1 MKKLRKFLGYAF
13 CLTAVLTAFSS
24 CLSNDNDDDITITE
38 PEAKMIFDAAKGTY
52 EGDLYAVYQ
61 QYGRMSR
68 SPSGSTP
75 SYASTAFP
83 TAFIHACS
91 IQTTP

>member
-38 PEAKMIFDAAKGTY
+38 RYQEERFFFLHRKIDYKHYIVLIF
-52 EGDLYAVYQ
+52 
-61 QYGRMSR
+61 
-68 SPSGSTP
+68 STK
-75 SYASTAFP
+75 T
-83 TAFIHACS
+83 
-91 IQTTP
+91 